1 MDERI
6 SLLFREVAD
15 LPPAERES
23 VFARRHVSPELRAE
37 VESLLASDARQD
49 HALTECIGRVAE
61 QLSKAHAAGLGGFCG
76 PYRLIRLLGVG
87 GMGAVYLAERSDGEI
102 QQQVAIK
109 MLRLGADGASWQQR
123 FLRERQLLAYLNHPS
138 VTRLLDAS
146 RTDRGQPYLVME
158 YVQGVPIDVYAK
170 GRSLREQL
178 TLFLK
183 VCEGV
188 AHAHGHLIIHRDLK
202 PQNILV
208 DPSGQPKLLD
218 FGIAKVLDETGD
230 HTQTVERLLTPSYA
244 SPEQLRGTIQTTASD
259 VYSLGAVLY
268 KMLTGRSPHESEAG
282 ELQTLEIV
290 AGTREIPS
298 ARRLN
303 PSVPGDVDSI
313 LQKTLRMAPK
323 DRYVSVEAFA
333 NDVQAF
339 LESRPVQARSGDA
352 WYRARKFLRRY
363 WIPVTAASL
372 VLASLAVGLYIANRE
387 RALAQRRFS
396 EVRQLSNKLFEIDRE
411 ASEFPGSTKTRQ
423 LIVDTALEYLQ
434 RLAADAKRDPALA
447 LELGNAYL
455 QVARVQGV
463 PIGRNL
469 GQMEQA
475 GQSLRLAEVLVRS
488 ALDQQPGNRNALLLG
503 AAIAHD
509 QMLLAALHGGR
520 RDLSRRAIVLGFARK
535 TEALLDQFGAGSN
548 DRSKSDDVLNFYMN
562 VADQFLQ
569 ARQLDDALRV
579 CRRASDLARA
589 VNSRV
594 HLGMFL
600 WVSAEVLQQRGDLN
614 EAAEAIRESVRL
626 VDPGAGNTDTTRTM
640 VLAHVLIWEG
650 RILGQ
655 RDGISLGRDEEA
667 VSALEHAFRITDAV
681 VHVDANDQSSRAR
694 LAMAGIALGE
704 ILSYSDARRAEAIY
718 EHTLSHLGEVQRNNV
733 IQRFETETLV
743 GSSYALRRLGRS
755 PQARERLDAAFERL
769 RELNLYP
776 SERVAAGSAA
786 YKALCALAD
795 LESAR
800 GDVRGAVDI
809 YENLLVQ
816 VQAANIDPQ
825 GSLDDAV
832 DLSNL
837 YRALAELDRSNRKPD
852 RATALAALR
861 LELWQNWDRKLPNN
875 PYVGRQLVAAAGHN

>member
-1 MDERI
+1 MDERV
-6 SLLFREVAD
+6 SVLFREVAD
-15 LPPAERES
+15 LPAAQRES
-23 VFARRHVSPELRAE
+23 VFAARNVPPELRAE
-37 VESLLASDARQD
+37 VESLLACDSPED
-49 HALTECIGRVAE
+49 HAVTECIGQAAE
-61 QLSKAHAAGLGGFCG
+61 QVSNANAAGLGGFCG

-202 PQNILV
+202 PPNILV

-218 FGIAKVLDETGD
+218 FGIAKLLDETGD

-244 SPEQLRGTIQTTASD
+244 SPEQLRGTMQTTASD

-282 ELQTLEIV
+282 QLQTLEIV

-313 LQKTLRMAPK
+313 LQKALRMAPK

-363 WIPVTAASL
+363 WIPVSAASL

-396 EVRQLSNKLFEIDRE
+396 DVRQLSNKLFEIDRE
-411 ASEFPGSTKTRQ
+411 ASEFAGSTKTRQ

-447 LELGNAYL
+447 LELGNAYV

-509 QMLLAALHGGR
+509 QMLLAALQGGR
-520 RDLSRRAIVLGFARK
+520 RDLSRRAIVLGLARK

-600 WVSAEVLQQRGDLN
+600 WVSAEALQQRGDLN

-655 RDGISLGRDEEA
+655 HEGISLGRDEEA
-667 VSALEHAFRITDAV
+667 VAALEHAFRITDAV
-681 VHVDANDQSSRAR
+681 VHVDANDQSSRGR

-704 ILSYSDARRAEAIY
+704 ILSYSDAGRAEAIY
-718 EHTLSHLGEVQRNNV
+718 EHTLSHMGEVQRNNV

-755 PQARERLDAAFERL
+755 AQARERLDAAFERL

-776 SERVAAGSAA
+776 SERVAAGSAT

-800 GDVRGAVDI
+800 GDVPGAINI
-809 YENLLVQ
+809 YENLLLQ

-837 YRALAELDRSNRKPD
+837 YRALAELDMSNRKPD

-861 LELWQNWDRKLPNN
+861 LELWQNWDHKLPNN
-875 PYVGRQLVAAAGHN
+875 PYVGRQLVAAMGHN